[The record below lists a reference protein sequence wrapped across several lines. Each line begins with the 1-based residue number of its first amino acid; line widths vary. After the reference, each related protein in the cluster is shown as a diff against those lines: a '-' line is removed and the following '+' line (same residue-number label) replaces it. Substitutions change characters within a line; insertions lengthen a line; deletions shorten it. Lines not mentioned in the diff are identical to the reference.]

1 MSHFM
6 AFEAHEMRELFLF
19 LLLHFS
25 FISFLAP
32 SLALDLALVE
42 ANATHVTIASFVVQH
57 MLEGDL
63 RVVAPL

>member
-1 MSHFM
+1 MSHLM
-6 AFEAHEMRELFLF
+6 TFEAHEMRELFLF

-42 ANATHVTIASFVVQH
+42 SNATHITITSFVAQH
-57 MLEGDL
+57 MLEGDFG
-63 RVVAPL
+63 VVAPL